1 MQMLLLSDFED
12 LLTFKGWTYLTWQMK
27 IESTL
32 FYLMSAQ
39 ARGPA
44 GSLKHSP
51 IADTAASIDASSPCS
66 SGNYINF
73 LNKPI
78 GWIQTGSLNIWDIV
92 PNRQSERIPSL
103 ASRTCCHISL
113 AVGSKSFE
121 ECWGPHLLPHWNLK
135 CCLRANVQQMHICCQ
150 ITRPK
155 QWIWWT

>member
-51 IADTAASIDASSPCS
+51 IADIVASIDASSPCS
-66 SGNYINF
+66 SGPYIK
-73 LNKPI
+73 L
-78 GWIQTGSLNIWDIV
+78 
-92 PNRQSERIPSL
+92 RQKK
-103 ASRTCCHISL
+103 
-113 AVGSKSFE
+113 VSK
-121 ECWGPHLLPHWNLK
+121 
-135 CCLRANVQQMHICCQ
+135 
-150 ITRPK
+150 
-155 QWIWWT
+155 

>member
-1 MQMLLLSDFED
+1 MQMLLLSDFKD
-12 LLTFKGWTYLTWQMK
+12 SLTFKEWSYLTWQMT

-73 LNKPI
+73 LKQTHRMTSNRKP
-78 GWIQTGSLNIWDIV
+78 
-92 PNRQSERIPSL
+92 
-103 ASRTCCHISL
+103 
-113 AVGSKSFE
+113 
-121 ECWGPHLLPHWNLK
+121 
-135 CCLRANVQQMHICCQ
+135 
-150 ITRPK
+150 
-155 QWIWWT
+155 